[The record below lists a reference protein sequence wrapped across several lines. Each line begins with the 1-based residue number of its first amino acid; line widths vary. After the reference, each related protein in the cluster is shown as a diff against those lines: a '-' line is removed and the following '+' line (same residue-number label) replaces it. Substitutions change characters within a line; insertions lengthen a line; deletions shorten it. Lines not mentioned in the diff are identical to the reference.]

1 METNESIRLR
11 TEPGSSKN
19 ILVKIKQEFDTIDF
33 LSLKIT
39 QDEAYRNFCSDYGV
53 VAGRVIANDGF
64 GVENAKVS
72 IFIPLSNEDVE
83 NERISQVYP
92 YFTPTDT
99 DSRGIRYN
107 LLPEIGKEFRVTIN
121 VPNGPNGSV
130 QEPDLYYAA
139 AENITSLGT
148 FVQGAQ
154 WELVET
160 GNRSSVWAKDA
171 VSTTGPTVPVGTF
184 PSKTKMLSNDTLLE
198 VYEKYY
204 KYTTRTNESGDYM
217 IFGVPTGTRT
227 VHMDVDLSDTGAAS
241 LTTDDYLNL
250 GFPSSLFDGNKFKSS
265 TNLDE
270 LPQIEA
276 QNISVDV
283 IPFWGNTEQCEIG
296 ITRLDFKLT
305 KTITPSSIL
314 FFQAFMHDSDYH
326 LERDCGCGGSGSGS
340 SRCRELGKKKKMKTN
355 VEALATAPGGE
366 DIPARTYNDGNVIFQ
381 LPMYEERKITN
392 EFGDLVDS
400 NTDAGIPTA
409 GTYCIFVTNPDENL
423 TSFPSSEVLGTGMFI
438 IPTLDQSNVRSPSF
452 DYKGIKYRYDLVNRK
467 RLLYTVGNKNG
478 ANSTN
483 ADESK
488 ITIRSRGNLGGR
500 MPYPSNY
507 RKDGE
512 ARFGTLLNNN
522 LNGAGVA
529 YGSLNFARLAFKDAS
544 NIVCSKVANYSSNNL
559 LGVGGGG
566 LVYYTYQYKAF
577 GVLDVTDII
586 NLFKP
591 FGGSLPASSGSHGIS
606 TFQNAPNVPDPT
618 YYEDGDGSIRD
629 EAYPVI
635 SKLPDG
641 TFLSNNSQAIFPSR
655 LNSVEPVAG
664 GIIRPST
671 LQWVST
677 NMYDPCYG
685 FGPNVNTNAGCVTGP
700 GLSLTGEKSN
710 QLWYFF
716 YFGLFEDDNALTN
729 LRDNIGV

>member
-72 IFIPLSNEDVE
+72 IFIPLSNEDAE

-121 VPNGPNGSV
+121 VPNGNNGIV
-130 QEPDLYYAA
+130 QSPDLYYAKA
-139 AENITSLGT
+139 NQVTSFGT

-154 WELVET
+154 WELVEI
-160 GNRSSVWAKDA
+160 GNRSSVWARDA

-217 IFGVPTGTRT
+217 IFGVPIGTRT

-241 LTTDDYLNL
+241 LTTDDYINL
-250 GFPSSLFDGNKFKSS
+250 GFPTSLFDGNKFKSS

-314 FFQAFMHDSDYH
+314 FFQAFIQDGEMYSK
-326 LERDCGCGGSGSGS
+326 RGCGSAGGSDL
-340 SRCRELGKKKKMKTN
+340 ELTSVGNKVKMKVS
-355 VEALATAPGGE
+355 VEAVATSPGGE
-366 DIPARTYNDGNVIFQ
+366 RIPARTYNDGNVIFQ
-381 LPMYEERKITN
+381 LPMYDERKITN

-409 GTYCIFVTNPDENL
+409 GSYTIFAFNPDENL
-423 TSFPSSEVLGTGMFI
+423 QSFSSDEQIGTGMFV
-438 IPTLDQSNVRSPSF
+438 IPHGNSSNGQGIGRFPDSDFKS
-452 DYKGIKYRYDLVNRK
+452 IKYRYDLVNRK
-467 RLLYTVGNKNG
+467 RLLYTVGNMNG
-478 ANSTN
+478 SARN
-483 ADESK
+483 ATDNRETCVS
-488 ITIRSRGNLGGR
+488 NFDLNGR
-500 MPYPSNY
+500 QPYPMNY
-507 RKDGE
+507 KDGGDS
-512 ARFGTLLNNN
+512 RFGIIQGSNFSQ
-522 LNGAGVA
+522 AGVV
-529 YGSLNFARLAFKDAS
+529 YGSLNFHRLAFKDAS
-544 NIVCSKVANYSSNNL
+544 GSDICDKIAWYDEFSQAPNGGIVFYRNRHRAL
-559 LGVGGGG
+559 
-566 LVYYTYQYKAF
+566 
-577 GVLDVTDII
+577 GVLDVTDLVK
-586 NLFKP
+586 LFKP
-591 FGGSLPASSGSHGIS
+591 FGGTLPTTSAAHNIP
-606 TFQNAPNVPDPT
+606 TFVNAPNVPSPNAPT
-618 YYEDGDGSIRD
+618 GSPRV
-629 EAYPVI
+629 EENAYPI
-635 SKLPDG
+635 RAQLTDG
-641 TFLSNNSQAIFPSR
+641 TLFAPTTTLQFPNR
-655 LNSVEPVAG
+655 LNIDSATDIIKTSTYTNTLLWDNG
-664 GIIRPST
+664 G
-671 LQWVST
+671 
-677 NMYDPCYG
+677 G
-685 FGPNVNTNAGCVTGP
+685 FSPNGGP
-700 GLSLTGEKSN
+700 GVSETGEKAN
-710 QLWYFF
+710 QLWYYF
-716 YFGLFEDDNALTN
+716 YFGLFQDDNALIN
-729 LRDNIGV
+729 LRDNLGV